1 MNTIKE
7 LIDDASKKIG
17 YIEANILMEYV
28 LNEDKIFLNVNFDKV
43 IDTNQ
48 LQIFNDLIKKVENG
62 YPLQYITHK
71 QEFMGLEF
79 YVDDN
84 VLIPQPDTEVL
95 VEETISALEKKLE
108 NYNVDNNV
116 DNKDCKEIRI
126 LDLCTGSGA
135 IVISI
140 ANYLVNKYGLE
151 TINQIKFVA
160 SDISK
165 SALEIAKR
173 NYENIILKNIKI
185 DFIESDMFTNIKG
198 TFDIIVSNPPY
209 IRSKEIEHLNK
220 DVQNEPHLALDGGE
234 DGLKFYKIIREH
246 MNRFLRNQGELL
258 LEIGYDQKEE
268 LLNMFDGAKCIKD
281 LGGNDRVIHVKK

>member
-28 LNEDKIFLNVNFDKV
+28 LNEDKTFLNINFDKV
-43 IDTNQ
+43 IDTKQ
-48 LQIFNDLIKKVENG
+48 VQIFKGLIKKVENG
-62 YPLQYITHK
+62 YPLQYITHR

-84 VLIPQPDTEVL
+84 VLIPQPDTEVV
-95 VEETISALEKKLE
+95 VEETIKALENILKH
-108 NYNVDNNV
+108 NN
-116 DNKDCKEIRI
+116 KHKEIRI

-140 ANYLVNKYGLE
+140 ANYLVNKYDSE
-151 TINQIKFVA
+151 TMNQIKFVA

-165 SALEIAKR
+165 NALEIAKK
-173 NYENIILKNIKI
+173 NCEHIIVKNITI
-185 DFIESDMFTNIKG
+185 DFIESDMFKNIKG

-209 IRSKEIEHLNK
+209 IRSKEIEHLDK

-234 DGLKFYKIIREH
+234 DGLRFYKIIKE
-246 MNRFLRNQGELL
+246 NINEFLKDQGELL

-268 LLNMFDGAKCIKD
+268 LIKLFDGSKCIKD
-281 LGGNDRVIHVKK
+281 LGGNDRVIHLKK